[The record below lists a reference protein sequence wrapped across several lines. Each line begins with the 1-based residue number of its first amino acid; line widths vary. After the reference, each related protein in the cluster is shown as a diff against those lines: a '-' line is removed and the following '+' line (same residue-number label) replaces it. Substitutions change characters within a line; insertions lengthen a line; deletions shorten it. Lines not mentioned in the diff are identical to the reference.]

1 MATESVATPK
11 ADTAQ
16 SVPDIGDLMNTL
28 SAIDRPGSLE
38 HIQHCGQ
45 AAYNSLEQLWGGF
58 EAIGELLEIAGDN
71 DQLEVSSEAI
81 FRLGGLMRMLSRVGD
96 ALTLTQ
102 ANADFWEKN
111 ERLEDV
117 RRAPPEDF
125 GPQHKTHMA
134 TALAHLNRADKIVQ
148 RVRAKREQAATK
160 ATKKAAA

>member
-1 MATESVATPK
+1 
-11 ADTAQ
+11 
-16 SVPDIGDLMNTL
+16 
-28 SAIDRPGSLE
+28 
-38 HIQHCGQ
+38 
-45 AAYNSLEQLWGGF
+45 
-58 EAIGELLEIAGDN
+58 
-71 DQLEVSSEAI
+71 
-81 FRLGGLMRMLSRVGD
+81 MLSRVGD